1 MSSHEHINFTRDNSI
16 NPLFKTLRHSLANR
30 LMPLYL
36 SEVETSLFDPLKD
49 LISAIDLL
57 TQNELPLIY
66 EYNSLEIEIYPSVL
80 SYLER
85 VYQPNKSLEDRCLVL
100 NFAQLK
106 DKISTYIYDEFPH
119 HFELEILFAL
129 LLKLNA
135 KYIADGIFHVEAK

>member
-1 MSSHEHINFTRDNSI
+1 MSSHKHINFTRDNSI
-16 NPLFKTLRHSLANR
+16 YPLLKTLRHSLANR

-36 SEVETSLFDPLKD
+36 SEVETSLFDPLKE
-49 LISAIDLL
+49 LITAIDLL

-66 EYNSLEIEIYPSVL
+66 EYNSLDVEIYPNIL
-80 SYLER
+80 SYLEQAYLP
-85 VYQPNKSLEDRCLVL
+85 VKSLEDRCLVL

-106 DKISTYIYDEFPH
+106 DKISTYIYDDFPH

-135 KYIADGIFHVEAK
+135 KYVTDGIFHVEAK